1 MTSNERRVGAAPC
14 ELTVRHRSQGA
25 HSLSDSLSLYLFAA
39 EVMLLDSVIL
49 VYKVINDIIV
59 YVVGNAAENELILQS
74 VLQALDETVA
84 NLLKYEHAAR
94 REEDGR
100 GWGGWRCGWHGHA
113 DADADMRAARLVF
126 LCCGCCCF
134 CVDPVACIDP

>member
-1 MTSNERRVGAAPC
+1 
-14 ELTVRHRSQGA
+14 
-25 HSLSDSLSLYLFAA
+25 
-39 EVMLLDSVIL
+39 MLLDSVIL

-94 REEDGR
+94 TRGEGDGR
-100 GWGGWRCGWHGHA
+100 GRGGMGGWRCGCDTDSPVAWMLLLLLLLHRPCRLEPQGGQ
-113 DADADMRAARLVF
+113 RAA
-126 LCCGCCCF
+126 
-134 CVDPVACIDP
+134 

>member
-1 MTSNERRVGAAPC
+1 
-14 ELTVRHRSQGA
+14 
-25 HSLSDSLSLYLFAA
+25 
-39 EVMLLDSVIL
+39 MLLDSVIL

-94 REEDGR
+94 TRGERDGR
-100 GWGGWRCGWHGHA
+100 GRGGWAAGGVDAIRIRERRGWPCSS
-113 DADADMRAARLVF
+113 AAAAASTCRLVASA
-126 LCCGCCCF
+126 
-134 CVDPVACIDP
+134 V